1 MKISELPPG
10 LKELAIFR
18 FNESNTI
25 FKFFINR
32 NASISHF
39 NWSLTKEGYDFWNS
53 ICRKD
58 FTPFYNCKVVNFK
71 LKEK

>member
-10 LKELAIFR
+10 LKELAELRRANCRDIR
-18 FNESNTI
+18 FDGQDDYLCDAFLWDGAYEGISFWESIESGN
-25 FKFFINR
+25 
-32 NASISHF
+32 
-39 NWSLTKEGYDFWNS
+39 
-53 ICRKD
+53 